1 MKRGFS
7 ENKFNKE
14 NININIKNN
23 KNKYNPRDIF
33 SKNKNKNKTKENN
46 DLLKPLYNI
55 DLFTG
60 VKEEFEKEKVV
71 NKKNYKN
78 NNIYLNFYN
87 KHTKNHVLQEDNE
100 INKKFFN
107 NNIKLIK
114 EKQEKYKLKKEEE
127 EKIKKQKEI
136 EDTNEYRKEQMA
148 KLYKMENVYKRE
160 ILKRK
165 NKTNLPRSCQK
176 ITIMAKDKEKNERN
190 EKKESDGKNE
200 KKESDGNVIKL
211 SRKEYDKKL
220 DYFNKQTIIYLNE
233 LEKMPIANKTMK
245 VYERERHLNKLINDL
260 QGNIFKYQNHIGIEI
275 VDD

>member
-1 MKRGFS
+1 MKRGLS
-7 ENKFNKE
+7 ENKLNKNNVLKNVKFPKNKINNNINKE
-14 NININIKNN
+14 KKDNN
-23 KNKYNPRDIF
+23 EIIPQ
-33 SKNKNKNKTKENN
+33 
-46 DLLKPLYNI
+46 YNI

-60 VKEEFEKEKVV
+60 VKEEFEKEK
-71 NKKNYKN
+71 NNSKN

-87 KHTKNHVLQEDNE
+87 KYTKNQVLPKE
-100 INKKFFN
+100 NKISKRFFD
-107 NNIKLIK
+107 NNIELIK
-114 EKQEKYKLKKEEE
+114 EKQEKYKLRKEEE
-127 EKIKKQKEI
+127 EKIKKQKER

-200 KKESDGNVIKL
+200 KKENDGNVIKI
-211 SRKEYDKKL
+211 SMKEYDKKF
-220 DYFNKQTIIYLNE
+220 DYFNKQARIYLNE
-233 LEKMPIANKTMK
+233 LEKMPVANKTMK

>member
-1 MKRGFS
+1 MKRGLS
-7 ENKFNKE
+7 ENKL
-14 NININIKNN
+14 
-23 KNKYNPRDIF
+23 
-33 SKNKNKNKTKENN
+33 SKNKTNLLKKIKYTPKTKINNNNNINN
-46 DLLKPLYNI
+46 DNKDNINNKVNNEVPLYNI

-60 VKEEFEKEKVV
+60 VKEEFEKDKN
-71 NKKNYKN
+71 NKKN

-87 KHTKNHVLQEDNE
+87 KYTKNQVLPKE
-100 INKKFFN
+100 NKISKRFFD
-107 NNIKLIK
+107 NNIELIK
-114 EKQEKYKLKKEEE
+114 EKQEKYKLRKEEE
-127 EKIKKQKEI
+127 EKIKKQKER

-220 DYFNKQTIIYLNE
+220 DYFNKQTRIYLNE
-233 LEKMPIANKTMK
+233 LEKMPVANKTMK